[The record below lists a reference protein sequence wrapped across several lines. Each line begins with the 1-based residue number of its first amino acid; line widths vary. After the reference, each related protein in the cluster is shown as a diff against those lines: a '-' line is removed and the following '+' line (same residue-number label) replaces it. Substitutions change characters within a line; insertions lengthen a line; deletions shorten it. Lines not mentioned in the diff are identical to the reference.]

1 MANQPFIVT
10 LDGPAGVGKTTLA
23 RSVAAKLGVAYLDTG
38 AMFRT
43 LGLKFGEEV
52 DRTDPRVL
60 AEEAR
65 GLRFE
70 LTGSGAETVLHCN
83 EKAVGPEIRTEE
95 VGMLAARVGAVPE
108 IREVLK
114 EQQRR
119 IGAATSLVAE
129 GRDMGTVVFPG
140 APYKFF
146 LDASPEVR
154 AGRRLK
160 DLEKMGQKVDFEELV
175 REIRDRDS
183 LDRNRPVAPLKPAD
197 DAVIIDTSALDI
209 DGVLS
214 AILGKINV

>member
-52 DRTDPRVL
+52 DRTDSRVL

-83 EKAVGPEIRTEE
+83 GKVVGPEIRTEE

>member
-83 EKAVGPEIRTEE
+83 GKAVGSEIRTEE

>member
-83 EKAVGPEIRTEE
+83 GKAVGSEIRTEE

-183 LDRNRPVAPLKPAD
+183 LDRNRLVAPLKPAD

>member
-1 MANQPFIVT
+1 MDNQPFIVT

-23 RSVAAKLGVAYLDTG
+23 RSVAEKLGVAYLDTG

-43 LGLKFGEEV
+43 LGLKFGGKV

-65 GLRFE
+65 GLLFE
-70 LTGSGAETVLHCN
+70 LTGSGAETVLYCN
-83 EKAVGPEIRTEE
+83 GQPVGPEIRTEE

-119 IGAATSLVAE
+119 IGDATSLVAE
-129 GRDMGTVVFPG
+129 GRDMGTVVFPR
-140 APYKFF
+140 ASYKFF

-154 AGRRLK
+154 ARRRLK

-197 DAVIIDTSALDI
+197 DAIIIDTSSLDI

-214 AILGKINV
+214 AILGRINV

>member
-23 RSVAAKLGVAYLDTG
+23 RGVAAKLGVAYLDTG

-52 DRTDPRVL
+52 DRTDHLEL
-60 AEEAR
+60 AEKAR

-70 LTGSGAETVLHCN
+70 LTGCGAETVLYCN
-83 EKAVGPEIRTEE
+83 GKAVGPEIRTEE
-95 VGMLAARVGAVPE
+95 LGMLAARVGAVPE

-140 APYKFF
+140 APFKFF

-183 LDRNRPVAPLKPAD
+183 MDRNRPVAPLKPAD
-197 DAVIIDTSALDI
+197 DAIIIDTSALDI
-209 DGVLS
+209 DGVLA

>member
-83 EKAVGPEIRTEE
+83 GKAVGSEIRTEE

-197 DAVIIDTSALDI
+197 DAVIIDTSALDT

>member
-1 MANQPFIVT
+1 
-10 LDGPAGVGKTTLA
+10 
-23 RSVAAKLGVAYLDTG
+23 
-38 AMFRT
+38 
-43 LGLKFGEEV
+43 
-52 DRTDPRVL
+52 
-60 AEEAR
+60 
-65 GLRFE
+65 
-70 LTGSGAETVLHCN
+70 
-83 EKAVGPEIRTEE
+83 
-95 VGMLAARVGAVPE
+95 MLAARVGAVPE

>member
-83 EKAVGPEIRTEE
+83 GKSVGPEIRTEE

-160 DLEKMGQKVDFEELV
+160 DLEKMGQKVDFGELV

>member
-52 DRTDPRVL
+52 DRTDSRVL

>member
-70 LTGSGAETVLHCN
+70 LTGSGAEAVLHCN
-83 EKAVGPEIRTEE
+83 GKAVGPEIRTEE

>member
-83 EKAVGPEIRTEE
+83 GKAVGSEIRTEE

-154 AGRRLK
+154 AGRRL
-160 DLEKMGQKVDFEELV
+160 
-175 REIRDRDS
+175 
-183 LDRNRPVAPLKPAD
+183 
-197 DAVIIDTSALDI
+197 
-209 DGVLS
+209 
-214 AILGKINV
+214 

>member
-83 EKAVGPEIRTEE
+83 GPEIRTEE

>member
-70 LTGSGAETVLHCN
+70 LTGSGAETVLQCN
-83 EKAVGPEIRTEE
+83 GQAVGPEIRTEE

-160 DLEKMGQKVDFEELV
+160 DLEKMGQKVDFGELV

>member
-43 LGLKFGEEV
+43 LGLNFWEEV

-83 EKAVGPEIRTEE
+83 GKAVGSEIRTEE

-154 AGRRLK
+154 AGRRLR

-183 LDRNRPVAPLKPAD
+183 LDRNRLVAPLKPAD

>member
-1 MANQPFIVT
+1 
-10 LDGPAGVGKTTLA
+10 
-23 RSVAAKLGVAYLDTG
+23 
-38 AMFRT
+38 
-43 LGLKFGEEV
+43 
-52 DRTDPRVL
+52 
-60 AEEAR
+60 
-65 GLRFE
+65 
-70 LTGSGAETVLHCN
+70 
-83 EKAVGPEIRTEE
+83 
-95 VGMLAARVGAVPE
+95 MLAARVGAVPE

-160 DLEKMGQKVDFEELV
+160 DLEKMGQKVDFGELV

>member
-52 DRTDPRVL
+52 DRTDSRVL

-70 LTGSGAETVLHCN
+70 LTGSGAETVLYCN
-83 EKAVGPEIRTEE
+83 GKAVGPEIRTEE

>member
-83 EKAVGPEIRTEE
+83 GKAVGPEIRTEE

-146 LDASPEVR
+146 LDASP
-154 AGRRLK
+154 
-160 DLEKMGQKVDFEELV
+160 DLEKMGQKVDFGELV

>member
-83 EKAVGPEIRTEE
+83 GKAVGPEIRTEE

-108 IREVLK
+108 RSSSAVSVLPRLSWQK
-114 EQQRR
+114 
-119 IGAATSLVAE
+119 AATWEQLF
-129 GRDMGTVVFPG
+129 FPARPTSSSWTPPPKF
-140 APYKFF
+140 AP
-146 LDASPEVR
+146 DA
-154 AGRRLK
+154 A
-160 DLEKMGQKVDFEELV
+160 
-175 REIRDRDS
+175 
-183 LDRNRPVAPLKPAD
+183 
-197 DAVIIDTSALDI
+197 
-209 DGVLS
+209 
-214 AILGKINV
+214 